1 MKVPIADKDASFIE
15 TPNGIFTAA
24 GHWFHTTIAD
34 LKHYADPVL
43 AHRSIE
49 WLLRMAERWLGSP
62 KTLMLWSIPP
72 LLWTLGVLP
81 TLVIALA
88 VYILFGL
95 WAPVLTSLTVS
106 PLLGLLD
113 QVWAQGLF
121 YIVGMSWF
129 AMNDQFLLMGIGLVL
144 FVLIRW
150 GVVDQLMQPLLRKVH
165 ARMYAVPFEDQV
177 LKSVIVRAAMKH
189 RVSLPE
195 LDEMER
201 FILNRLTRK

>member
-34 LKHYADPVL
+34 LKQYAEPVL
-43 AHRSIE
+43 AHRSID
-49 WLLRMAERWLGSP
+49 WLLNMAARWLGSP

-81 TLVIALA
+81 TLGIAVA
-88 VYILFGL
+88 VYLLFAIWG
-95 WAPVLTSLTVS
+95 PVLTSLTVS
-106 PLLGLLD
+106 PVLRLLD

-121 YIVGMSWF
+121 YVIGMSWF
-129 AMNDQFLLMGIGLVL
+129 AINDQFLLMGIGLVL
-144 FVLIRW
+144 FIVIRW
-150 GVVDQLMQPLLRKVH
+150 GLVDQLFKPLLDKVH
-165 ARMYAVPFEDQV
+165 ARMYAVPYPDQV